1 MMGFFKGL
9 KDAFTVHKLNK
20 ELEFCEYAIDTIGEM
35 GQYLDDMVQVAYMR
49 YFLTERD
56 VLGKE
61 VLEEELGIDDDLQN
75 DFQYYINLLL
85 ENDLYDDYRV
95 WVVEQMQECEDEF
108 EDDEDLD

>member
-9 KDAFTVHKLNK
+9 KDAFTVYKLNK

-95 WVVEQMQECEDEF
+95 WVEEQMQECEDEF